1 MTYTLF
7 YSGQI
12 RILKVFQYKQQDV
25 LTPCASESCCV
36 NTNAVLTPVVGIN
49 NQLGLAAC
57 LCMRCIRCAARGCD
71 RHSANYC
78 GKIVCL
84 IQIIS
89 KYLLLL
95 RTCHNQLGDIKHSAV
110 FQKIVE
116 KFRRFSR

>member
-1 MTYTLF
+1 MPYTLF

-36 NTNAVLTPVVGIN
+36 NTNAVLTPVVGTVQYSTVQYSWYKQPIR
-49 NQLGLAAC
+49 LTASC
-57 LCMRCIRCAARGCD
+57 PCMHCIRCAARGCD

-84 IQIIS
+84 IQILS
-89 KYLLLL
+89 TYLLLD
-95 RTCHNQLGDIKHSAV
+95 TDIIYISTAT
-110 FQKIVE
+110 
-116 KFRRFSR
+116 